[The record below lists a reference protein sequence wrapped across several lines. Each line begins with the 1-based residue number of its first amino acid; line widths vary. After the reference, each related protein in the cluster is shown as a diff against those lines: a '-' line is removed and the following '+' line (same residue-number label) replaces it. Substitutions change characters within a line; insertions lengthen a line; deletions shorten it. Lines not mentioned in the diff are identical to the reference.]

1 MRRIRNGSVLV
12 LIALFLSGCG
22 DGRIKARGRIVNN
35 GAPFQLGE
43 GEGLR
48 IVFAPVE
55 ASGATYESYVA
66 VFNKDG
72 SFQVMG
78 RDGKGLPPGKYRV
91 ALEHLKKK
99 QDLLKGA
106 FDGQN
111 TPIVREVTDG
121 SNEIVID
128 LDHPAS

>member
-22 DGRIKARGRIVNN
+22 DGRIKARGRIVKN